1 MAVINKIKEI
11 MRILMTSEQFL
22 PQMGGG
28 EMHVWYLG
36 DQLVKAGHQLT
47 LLTNEPSGPDETVP
61 TKPVSY
67 RVIRLPW
74 KKGNIFSLFKIMW
87 RLSKTVDVIH
97 AHFSY
102 RLAAMAGIVGFFRR
116 KPVVVTLHGRGTLN
130 EPGAKFP
137 YKQAHALYRFLSLN
151 LATKIIATSEDM
163 AVVARRYLFNKK
175 KIVNIVNGVDTAIFN
190 LGVEIPPYLTERYR
204 GRKVILTVR
213 RLVPKNGIHFLVE
226 ALPHIKKRIPEVVY
240 LMVGAGR
247 MEGYIKSRIKDLNL
261 ADHIEMLGEIS
272 NQEVVKYLKLAE
284 VVVFPSTA
292 ESSSIA
298 CAEAMAM
305 KKKVVASRVGGL
317 IELLGKDNER
327 GTLVKLVDWEGSNY
341 DAPIS
346 LPVDRY
352 EALAEAI
359 VEDLSGGHEDK
370 AEKAFRYAHD
380 NLSWEVISH
389 KTEEVYHQLLCH

>member
-11 MRILMTSEQFL
+11 MRILMMSEQFL

-151 LATKIIATSEDM
+151 LATTIIATSEDM
-163 AVVARRYLFNKK
+163 AVVARQYLINKK
-175 KIVNIVNGVDTAIFN
+175 KIVNILNGVDTLIFN
-190 LGVEIPPYLTERYR
+190 LRVETPLHLTERYQ

-226 ALPHIKKRIPEVVY
+226 TMPYIKKKVPEAVY

-247 MEGYIKSRIKDLNL
+247 MEDYIKSRVKDLNL
-261 ADHIEMLGEIS
+261 ADDIEMLGEIS

-317 IELLGKDNER
+317 IELLGKNNER

-346 LPVDRY
+346 LPADRY

-359 VEDLSGGHEDK
+359 IEGLSGSNEDK